1 MSRLVDRRPAA
12 APLAPR
18 RLLGWVAAAGAL
30 LLAGV
35 RESAVQRGLVH
46 PPG

>member
-30 LLAGV
+30 LAGV